1 MRLAPRRLSLLGLGV
16 VALAAAGALARPFF
30 DDARV
35 TGGAST
41 WKEVERLVSEQK
53 LEEASKRVAKIR
65 EAARAGGDE
74 ANEAK
79 ALVREVQLRT
89 ALHGYETSVRFL
101 KDQPWPKGLLPRTA
115 LRLFYAQSLVTYARA
130 YAWEIGQRERVAS
143 TGAVDLKAWT
153 REEIAA
159 EAVRA
164 YAEIFRDRE
173 SLGNAKVAALDEFL
187 APNNYPKGIR
197 DTLRDATS
205 YLFVALLSDT
215 TFWRPEQSNAVFAL
229 DRESLVAGDP
239 AASRLVALE
248 SAAVHPLVKV
258 GAVLDD
264 LESWHAGRGERE
276 AALEAR
282 LERLRRLHAALT
294 DASDRS
300 LIRRDLAKRLV
311 SVAGVPWWAMGKA
324 ELAEFVKAE
333 DKPGNLVKARALAL
347 EGAKAYPR
355 SPGGERCRAI
365 VGEIEQPDYR
375 LAAMA
380 ADGPGRR
387 SIEVTHR
394 NLTAL
399 HFRAYAVDLEERL
412 GRAKD
417 YNLLPQG
424 KELDALVAGAA
435 PASSFQ
441 VELPATPDFRLHR
454 TFVTPPA
461 LSRGFY
467 VIVASPRA
475 DFSTGQNPLRAAG
488 MLVTD
493 LVLDIR
499 QTDGGGIE
507 ARAVFGTTGQPA
519 AGASVVLW
527 RYDWQ
532 AGHARVA
539 TARSSSDGLAAF
551 APGPDRNGK
560 SHFLF
565 ARRDDDLALDPSF
578 LGFWSRPAP
587 SESSSALVY
596 TDRSIYRPLQKVLW
610 KAVVFSGRG
619 DLARWH
625 VVAQTP
631 VTLTLVDAN
640 GQAVESKT
648 VSSNAYGSVAGEFE
662 IPAGR
667 ALGGWSV
674 RCATGGAASIR
685 VEEYKRP
692 TFETTLDVP
701 KDPLRLNRP
710 ATFRGGSRYYF
721 GLPVTNGSVAWRV
734 TREAEYPWWWWG
746 WWGGSRPAAA
756 ESVATGKASLAVD
769 GTFAVTFTPKADE
782 RAGKDVTYRYR
793 VSADVTD
800 EGGETRSAERSF
812 RLGFVSVRARVE
824 KEKNFF
830 LQGNRALRN
839 AVPSRG
845 GEAQGD
851 VKIVRTD
858 LDGNP
863 KAGKGTWRLLR
874 LVSPEK
880 TLLPAEFPSKKSEIA
895 DGNEEPRAAR
905 SEGDAR
911 GGSKEFQ
918 TPGDLLRPRWSSDYS
933 VDQWLRAWKD
943 GEEKS
948 SGTLTHDVKGEAKIE
963 LPALSAGAYR
973 LRYTT
978 VDDFGATYEMSQD
991 FLVAGP
997 SAAPALPLVLLAES
1011 SSVKVGGVAR
1021 FHVASGIKGQTL
1033 YLDVARAG
1041 KLIERRILRAGADAT
1056 LIERAITEE
1065 DRGGFGL
1072 TLTAV
1077 RDHQFLQQT
1086 QSIFVPWDDRE
1097 LKVAFST
1104 FRDRLRPGQSETWRV
1119 TVKGASKE
1127 HPLAETAELLAYMY
1141 DRSLDVFAPHRPASP
1156 LNLLPNRA
1164 TPLTWRVT
1172 LGMAQ
1177 PLWLSSGGFPPPPSW
1192 GGLTVDRLKFEDG
1205 YGIGGPGRRGGL
1217 AGGIVGRMAANEAYP
1232 ASAPVPMAMKAARTE
1247 SVAEQKQL
1255 ADKDGK
1261 SEEIDSLS
1269 RKKEDGRTRADA
1281 AGDASAAAVLRS
1293 NFSETAFWKPHL
1305 LTGADGSA
1313 SIEFTVP
1320 DSVTSWRV
1328 FVHAVTKDLR
1338 GGSADAEAKTVKDLM
1353 VRPYVPRFLREGD
1366 KAGIKVV
1373 VNNASDKPLSGA
1385 LVLDILDPD
1394 GNKSLNAAF
1403 GIGDAD
1409 AKKSFTVKPGGGTNL
1424 TFLVTAPR
1432 GLRNAAFRVTATAGD
1447 VSDGELRPVPVLPG
1461 RMHLVQSRFVTLRN
1475 KDRKTLRFDDLARND
1490 DPTLLNEQM
1499 VVTVD
1504 AQLFYTVLQALPY
1517 LVNYPYECTEQTLN
1531 RFVSTGIVSS
1541 VYKDYPAVA
1550 KMAAEM
1556 SKRTTPLE
1564 SWDAQDPNRKMALE
1578 ETPWLV
1584 TAKGG
1589 RTDLDTI
1596 NVLDPRVARA
1606 NRESALARLRKAQ
1619 TSVGGFPWFPGGPP
1633 SPYMTL
1639 YILHGFA
1646 KAAEFG
1652 VDVPKDVAQRAFSY
1666 VGEHYRTEWKRCMS
1680 LNGCWEF
1687 ITFLNYVVSAYPDA
1701 SWTNGVITEAERRE
1715 MLDYSFKHWKQHSP
1729 YLKGYLA
1736 LTLKRM
1742 GRAGDA
1748 GLVWASVMDS
1758 AKSSDEQGTFWAPED
1773 RSWLWYNDTIESHA
1787 FALRT
1792 LTELDP
1798 KNAKKDGLVQWL
1810 LLNKKLNQ
1818 WKSTRATAEVI
1829 YSLVHYLKREG
1840 ALGVPED
1847 ATVTVGAQKVTFT
1860 FDPAA
1865 YTGKNNRV
1873 VVPGDKIDPKT
1884 TSTVVVEKESKGFAF
1899 ASAAWHYSTE
1909 KLPAEDRGDFFSVS
1923 RKYFRRENTGKEFT
1937 LTPLADG
1944 AVIRPGDQLEVQ
1956 ISLRT
1961 RHEAEYVHLRDP
1973 RAAGLEPENV
1983 LSRWKWDLGIA
1994 WYEETRDS
2002 ATNFFF
2008 ERLPVGE
2015 YTFKYRLRANM
2026 AGTFRVNPATVQS
2039 MYAPEFNAYS
2049 AGAVLKVAEGSPP

>member
-1 MRLAPRRLSLLGLGV
+1 MRLTPRRLSFLGLG
-16 VALAAAGALARPFF
+16 ALTLAAAGAFARPFF
-30 DDARV
+30 DVARV
-35 TGGAST
+35 TGGAAT

-53 LEEASKRVAKIR
+53 LEEASQRVAKIR
-65 EAARAGGDE
+65 EAARAAGDE

-101 KDQPWPKGLLPRTA
+101 KDQPWPKALLPRTA

-130 YAWEIGQRERVAS
+130 YGWEIGQREKVAS

-164 YAEIFRDRE
+164 YVEVFRDRE
-173 SLGNAKVAALDEFL
+173 SLGNAKVSALDEFIE
-187 APNNYPKGIR
+187 PNTYPKGIR
-197 DTLRDATS
+197 DTLRDATA
-205 YLFVALLSDT
+205 YLFVALLSDS
-215 TFWRPEQSNAVFAL
+215 TFWRPEQSNGVFAL
-229 DRESLVAGDP
+229 DRESLVSGDP
-239 AASRLVALE
+239 AVSRLVALE
-248 SAAVHPLVKV
+248 GPAVHPLVKL

-264 LESWHAGRGERE
+264 LEAWHAGRGERE
-276 AALEAR
+276 AVLEAR
-282 LERLRRLHAALT
+282 LERVRRLHAALT

-311 SVAGVPWWAMGKA
+311 DLVDVPWWAMGKA
-324 ELAEFVKAE
+324 ELAELVKAE
-333 DKPGNLVKARALAL
+333 DKPGGLVKARALAL
-347 EGAKAYPR
+347 EGARKYPR
-355 SPGGERCRAI
+355 SIGGERCRAI

-380 ADGPGRR
+380 SDGPGRR

-394 NLTAL
+394 NLAAL
-399 HFRAYAVDLEERL
+399 DFRAYAVDLEERL
-412 GRAKD
+412 GRARD

-424 KELDALVAGAA
+424 RELDDLVARSTPAA
-435 PASSFQ
+435 SFH
-441 VELPATPDFRLHR
+441 VDLPATPDFRLHR

-499 QTDGGGIE
+499 QTDDGGIE
-507 ARAVFGTTGQPA
+507 SRAVSGTTGQPA
-519 AGASVVLW
+519 AGASVALW

-539 TARSSSDGLAAF
+539 TARTSAEGLAAF

-565 ARRDDDLALDPSF
+565 ARRGDDLALDPSY
-578 LGFWSRPAP
+578 LGFWNRPAP
-587 SESSSALVY
+587 SETSSALVY

-619 DLARWH
+619 DLARWR
-625 VVAQTP
+625 VVPQTP
-631 VTLTLVDAN
+631 VTLTLFDAN

-648 VSSNAYGSVAGEFE
+648 VSSNAYGSAAGEFA

-667 ALGGWSV
+667 ALGAWSV
-674 RCATGGAASIR
+674 RCSPGGAASIR

-692 TFETTLDVP
+692 TFETTLEVP
-701 KDPLRLNRP
+701 KDPLRLNRA

-746 WWGGSRPAAA
+746 WWGGARPAGA
-756 ESVATGKASLAVD
+756 ETVATGNTSLAAD

-793 VSADVTD
+793 LSADVTD

-812 RLGFVSVRARVE
+812 RLGFVSVRATVARE
-824 KEKNFF
+824 RQYF
-830 LQGNRALRN
+830 LEGKR
-839 AVPSRG
+839 
-845 GEAQGD
+845 GEAA
-851 VKIVRTD
+851 VKITRTD
-858 LDGNP
+858 LDGAP
-863 KAGKGTWRLLR
+863 RAGKGTWRLLR
-874 LVSPEK
+874 LVEPDK
-880 TLLPAEFPSKKSEIA
+880 TLLPAEFPSKQSENGVSPSAAGAAQNGA
-895 DGNEEPRAAR
+895 DT
-905 SEGDAR
+905 AR
-911 GGSKEFQ
+911 GSREFR
-918 TPGDLLRPRWSSDYS
+918 TPGDLLRPRWSTEYS
-933 VDQWLRAWKD
+933 VDQWLRSWKD
-943 GEEKS
+943 GAETA
-948 SGTLTHDVKGEAKIE
+948 SGAVTHDAKGEANLE

-973 LRYTT
+973 LRYAT
-978 VDDFGATYEMSQD
+978 VDDFGAKYEMSQD
-991 FLVAGP
+991 FLVAG
-997 SAAPALPLVLLAES
+997 SKASPALPLVLLAES

-1021 FHVASGIKGQTL
+1021 FHVASGVRGQTL

-1041 KLIERRILRAGADAT
+1041 KIIERRILRAGTDVT
-1056 LIERAITEE
+1056 LIERPITAE

-1086 QSIFVPWDDRE
+1086 QTVFVPWDDRE
-1097 LKVAFST
+1097 LKVAFAT
-1104 FRDRLRPGQSETWRV
+1104 FRDRLRPGQAETWRV
-1119 TVKGASKE
+1119 TVKGATKE

-1141 DRSLDVFAPHRPASP
+1141 DRSLDVFAPHRPPSP
-1156 LNLLPNRA
+1156 LSLLPNRA
-1164 TPLTWRVT
+1164 TPLTWRAT
-1172 LGMAQ
+1172 LGVAQ
-1177 PLWLSSGGFPPPPSW
+1177 PLWLTSGGFPPPPSW
-1192 GGLTVDRLKFEDG
+1192 GGLMVDRLKFEDG
-1205 YGIGGPGRRGGL
+1205 YGIGGPGRRGGF
-1217 AGGIVGRMAANEAYP
+1217 AGGVVGRMAANQAYP
-1232 ASAPVPMAMKAARTE
+1232 ASAPAPMAMKAARSEMAFTANE
-1247 SVAEQKQL
+1247 EKQVGAL
-1255 ADKDGK
+1255 DERSK
-1261 SEEIDSLS
+1261 ETDSLS
-1269 RKKEDGRTRADA
+1269 KKKDQGNLRAGA
-1281 AGDASAAAVLRS
+1281 AGEASPGAELRS
-1293 NFSETAFWKPHL
+1293 NFSETAFWQPHL

-1338 GGSADAEAKTVKDLM
+1338 GGSVDAETKTVKDLM

-1366 KAGIKVV
+1366 KAEIKVV
-1373 VNNASDKPLSGA
+1373 VNNASAKPLNGTLA
-1385 LVLDILDPD
+1385 FEITDPAT
-1394 GNKSLNAAF
+1394 GKSLLAAF
-1403 GIGDAD
+1403 GLAAD
-1409 AKKSFTVKPGGGTNL
+1409 AASKAFTAPAGGGTNL
-1424 TFLVTAPR
+1424 TFPVTAPK
-1432 GLRNAAFRVTATAGD
+1432 GLATVAFKAVATAGD
-1447 VSDGELRPVPVLPG
+1447 LSDGELRPVPVLPG
-1461 RMHLVQSRFVTLRN
+1461 RMHLVQSRFVTLKN
-1475 KDRKTLRFDDLARND
+1475 KDRKTLRFDDLAKND

-1531 RFVSTGIVSS
+1531 RFLSTGIVSS

-1584 TAKGG
+1584 TARGG
-1589 RTDLDTI
+1589 RTDIDSI
-1596 NVLDPRVARA
+1596 NVLDPRVALA
-1606 NRESALARLRKAQ
+1606 NRESSLARLRKAQ
-1619 TSVGGFPWFPGGPP
+1619 TSIGAFPWFPGGPP

-1646 KAAEFG
+1646 KALEFG
-1652 VDVPKDVAQRAFSY
+1652 VDVPKDVTTRAWGYVAQ
-1666 VGEHYRTEWKRCMS
+1666 HYRSDWRACMAKD
-1680 LNGCWEF
+1680 GCWEF
-1687 ITFLNYVVSAYPDA
+1687 VTFLNYVLSTYPDV
-1701 SWTNGVITEAERRE
+1701 SWSGGVFTDLERKE
-1715 MLDYSFKHWKQHSP
+1715 MLDFSFKHWRQHAP
-1729 YLKGYLA
+1729 YLKGYLS

-1742 GRAGDA
+1742 GRPADA
-1748 GLVWASVMDS
+1748 KLVWDSVMDS
-1758 AKSSDEQGTFWAPED
+1758 AKSNEEQGTFWAPED
-1773 RSWLWYNDTIESHA
+1773 RSWLWYNDTIETHA

-1792 LTELDP
+1792 LLELEP
-1798 KNAKKDGLVQWL
+1798 ANAKKDGLVQWL

-1829 YSLVHYLKREG
+1829 YSLVHYLKKEG

-1847 ATVTVGAQKVTFT
+1847 ATVTVGMQKVAFT
-1860 FDPAA
+1860 FDPEK
-1865 YTGKNNRV
+1865 YTGHNNRIV
-1873 VVPGDKIDPKT
+1873 IPGEKVDPKT
-1884 TSTVVVEKESKGFAF
+1884 TSTVVVEKEGKGFVF
-1899 ASAAWHYSTE
+1899 ASAAWHFSTE

-1937 LTPLADG
+1937 LTPLAEG

-1961 RHEAEYVHLRDP
+1961 KHEAEYVHLRDP

-1983 LSRWKWDLGIA
+1983 LSKWKWDLGIA

-2026 AGTFRVNPATVQS
+2026 AGTFRVGPATVQS

-2049 AGAVLKVAEGSPP
+2049 AGAVLKVAGGSPP

>member
-1 MRLAPRRLSLLGLGV
+1 MRPTSRRLRSLGFGAL
-16 VALAAAGALARPFF
+16 ALAAAFAVGGSAFDAARAAAGAA
-30 DDARV
+30 A
-35 TGGAST
+35 
-41 WKEVERLVSEQK
+41 WKEVERLASEQK
-53 LEEASKRVAKIR
+53 LEEASQRVAKLR
-65 EAARAGGDE
+65 EAARAAGDE
-74 ANEAK
+74 ADEAK

-89 ALHGYETSVRFL
+89 ALHGYEKSVRFL
-101 KDQPWPKGLLPRTA
+101 KDQPWPKGLFPRTA
-115 LRLFYAQSLVTYARA
+115 LRLFYAQSLVTYGRA

-143 TGAVDLKAWT
+143 TGAVDLEVWT

-159 EAVRA
+159 EAVRT
-164 YAEIFRDRE
+164 YSEVFRDRE
-173 SLGNAKVAALDEFL
+173 RLGNAKVAALDEFL
-187 APNNYPKGIR
+187 VPSSYPKGIR
-197 DTLRDATS
+197 DTLRDATA
-205 YLFVALLSDT
+205 YLFAALLSDSSS
-215 TFWRPEQSNAVFAL
+215 WRPEQSNGIFTL
-229 DRESLVAGDP
+229 DRASLVAGDP
-239 AASRLVALE
+239 AASRLVKLE
-248 SAAVHPLVKV
+248 DPSVHPLLKL

-264 LESWHAGRGERE
+264 LEAWHAGRGERE

-282 LERLRRLHAALT
+282 LERVRRLHVALT

-300 LIRRDLAKRLV
+300 EIRRDLARRL
-311 SVAGVPWWAMGKA
+311 AGFADVPWWAMGKA
-324 ELAEFVKAE
+324 ELAEFVRTDDRPE
-333 DKPGNLVKARALAL
+333 NLVKARALAL
-347 EGAKAYPR
+347 EGARAYPR
-355 SPGGERCRAI
+355 STGGERCRAI
-365 VGEIEQPDYR
+365 VGEIEGPDYR
-375 LAAMA
+375 LAAMS

-394 NLTAL
+394 NLAAL

-412 GRAKD
+412 GRARD

-424 KELDALVAGAA
+424 KELDALLAKATPAA
-435 PASSFQ
+435 SFKID
-441 VELPATPDFRLHR
+441 LPATPDFELHR

-461 LSRGFY
+461 LARGFY

-499 QTDGGGIE
+499 QTDDGGIE
-507 ARAVFGTTGQPA
+507 ARAVSGMTGQPA
-519 AGASVVLW
+519 AGASVALW

-532 AGHARVA
+532 AGHARAA
-539 TARSSSDGLAAF
+539 TVQTSADGLVVF
-551 APGPDRNGK
+551 APEPDRNGK

-565 ARRDDDLALDPSF
+565 ARRGDDIAFDPTY

-587 SESSSALVY
+587 SGTSSALVY

-610 KAVVFSGRG
+610 KAVVFSGRS
-619 DLARWH
+619 DLARWR
-625 VVAQTP
+625 VTPQAP

-640 GQAVESKT
+640 GQTVESKT
-648 VSSNAYGSVAGEFE
+648 VSSNAYGSAAGEFT

-674 RCATGGAASIR
+674 RCATGGAAAIR

-692 TFETTLDVP
+692 TFETTLEVP
-701 KDPLRLNRP
+701 KDALRLNRP

-734 TREAEYPWWWWG
+734 TREAEYPPWWG
-746 WWGGSRPAAA
+746 WWGGSRPAQA
-756 ESVATGKASLAVD
+756 ETVATGKASLAQD
-769 GTFAVTFTPKADE
+769 GTFTVTFAPKADE

-793 VSADVTD
+793 LSADVTD
-800 EGGETRSAERSF
+800 EGGETRTAERSF
-812 RLGFVSVRARVE
+812 RLGFVSVKARVE

-830 LQGNRALRN
+830 LEGK
-839 AVPSRG
+839 RG
-845 GEAQGD
+845 KGE
-851 VKIVRTD
+851 VKITRTD
-858 LDGNP
+858 LDGAP
-863 KAGKGTWRLLR
+863 RPGKGTWRLFR
-874 LVSPEK
+874 LASPEK
-880 TLLPAEFPSKKSEIA
+880 TLLPAEFLSKQSESA
-895 DGNEEPRAAR
+895 DGPGEAVAAQNGAD
-905 SEGDAR
+905 SAR
-911 GGSKEFQ
+911 GSKEFQ
-918 TPGDLLRPRWSSDYS
+918 TPGDLLRPRWSTAYS
-933 VDQWLRAWKD
+933 VDEWLHAWKD
-943 GEEKS
+943 GVEAS
-948 SGTLTHDVKGEAKIE
+948 SGDVTHDAKGEAMLE
-963 LPALSAGAYR
+963 LPALPAGAYR
-973 LRYTT
+973 LRYAT
-978 VDDFGATYEMSQD
+978 VDEFGATYEMARD

-997 SAAPALPLVLLAES
+997 RSAPALPLVLLAES

-1041 KLIERRILRAGADAT
+1041 KLVERRILLAGTDAA
-1056 LIERAITEE
+1056 LIERTISEE
-1065 DRGGFGL
+1065 DRGGLGV

-1086 QSIFVPWDDRE
+1086 QTLYVPWDDRE
-1097 LKVAFST
+1097 LKVTFAT
-1104 FRDRLRPGQSETWRV
+1104 FRDRLRPGQTETWRV
-1119 TVKGASKE
+1119 TVKGATNE

-1141 DRSLDVFAPHRPASP
+1141 DRSLDAFAPHRPPSP
-1156 LNLLPNRA
+1156 SFLLPNRA

-1172 LGMAQ
+1172 LGAAQ
-1177 PLWLSSGGFPPPPSW
+1177 PLWLTSGGFPSPPSW
-1192 GGLTVDRLKFEDG
+1192 GGLTVDRLKFDDG
-1205 YGIGGPGRRGGL
+1205 YGIGGPGRRGGI
-1217 AGGIVGRMAANEAYP
+1217 AGGVMGRMAYNQEAPAPAP
-1232 ASAPVPMAMKAARTE
+1232 ASMAMKSAVLSEGMVETGQERARE
-1247 SVAEQKQL
+1247 E
-1255 ADKDGK
+1255 K
-1261 SEEIDSLS
+1261 SLDSLS
-1269 RKKEDGRTRADA
+1269 KRKDTGTTREDA
-1281 AGDASAAAVLRS
+1281 AGNAPPPALRS
-1293 NFSETAFWKPHL
+1293 NFSETAFWQPHL
-1305 LTGADGSA
+1305 LTGPDGSA
-1313 SIEFTVP
+1313 AIEFTVP
-1320 DSVTSWRV
+1320 DSVTSWNV

-1338 GGSADAEAKTVKDLM
+1338 GGSAEKETRTVKDLM

-1366 KAGIKVV
+1366 KAAIKVV
-1373 VNNASDKPLSGA
+1373 VNNASDKPLSGT

-1394 GNKSLNAAF
+1394 RNTSLNTAF

-1409 AKKSFTVKPGGGTNL
+1409 AKKAFSVKPGGGTNL
-1424 TFLVTAPR
+1424 TFLVTAPK
-1432 GLRNAAFRVTATAGD
+1432 GLTNAAFKVTAAAGD

-1564 SWDAQDPNRKMALE
+1564 SWDALDPNRKMALE

-1584 TAKGG
+1584 AARGG
-1589 RTDLDTI
+1589 RPDIDSI
-1596 NVLDPRVARA
+1596 DVLDPRVARA

-1639 YILHGFA
+1639 YLLHGFA

-1652 VDVPKDVAQRAFSY
+1652 VDVPRDMTQRAFSY
-1666 VGEHYRTEWKRCMS
+1666 VAEHYRTEWKSCMA

-1687 ITFLNYVVSAYPDA
+1687 TTFLNYVVSAYPDA
-1701 SWTNGVITEAERRE
+1701 SWTNGAVTEAERRE
-1715 MLDYSFKHWKQHSP
+1715 MLDYSFRHWKAHSP

-1742 GRAGDA
+1742 GRPADA
-1748 GLVWASVMDS
+1748 ALVWASVMDS
-1758 AKSSDEQGTFWAPED
+1758 AKSNDEQGTFWAPEE
-1773 RSWLWYNDTIESHA
+1773 RSWLWYNDTIETHA

-1792 LTELDP
+1792 LLELDP
-1798 KNAKKDGLVQWL
+1798 KNAKTDGIVQWL
-1810 LLNKKLNQ
+1810 LLNKKLSQ

-1840 ALGVPED
+1840 ALGLPED
-1847 ATVTVGAQKVTFT
+1847 ATVTVGTQKVTFR
-1860 FDPAA
+1860 FDAERYSGA
-1865 YTGKNNRV
+1865 HNRV

-1923 RKYFRRENTGKEFT
+1923 RKYFRRATNGREFV
-1937 LTPLADG
+1937 LTPLAEG
-1944 AVIRPGDQLEVQ
+1944 AVLKPGEEIEVQ

-1961 RHEAEYVHLRDP
+1961 KHEVEYVHLRDP
-1973 RAAGLEPENV
+1973 RAAGLEPENA
-1983 LSRWKWDLGIA
+1983 LSRWKRDLGIA

-2008 ERLPVGE
+2008 ERLPVGQ

-2026 AGTFRVNPATVQS
+2026 GGTFRVGPATVQS
-2039 MYAPEFNAYS
+2039 MYAPEFNSFS
-2049 AGAVLKVAEGSPP
+2049 AGSTLAVSGD

>member
-1 MRLAPRRLSLLGLGV
+1 MRFAPRRVPFLGFGA
-16 VALAAAGALARPFF
+16 VALAAAGAIALARPFS
-30 DDARV
+30 DDVRAA
-35 TGGAST
+35 GASAT

-53 LEEASKRVAKIR
+53 LEEASQRVAKIR
-65 EAARAGGDE
+65 EAARVAGDE

-101 KDQPWPKGLLPRTA
+101 KDQPWPKALLPRTA

-130 YAWEIGQRERVAS
+130 YSWEIGQRDKVAS
-143 TGAVDLKAWT
+143 TGTVDLKAWT

-173 SLGNAKVAALDEFL
+173 ALGNAKVAALDEFL
-187 APNNYPKGIR
+187 VPNSYPKGIR
-197 DTLRDATS
+197 DTLRDATA
-205 YLFVALLSDT
+205 YLFAALLSDS
-215 TFWRPEQSNAVFAL
+215 TFWRPEQSNGVFGL
-229 DRESLVAGDP
+229 DRASLVAGDP

-248 SAAVHPLVKV
+248 DPSVHPLVKL
-258 GAVLDD
+258 GALLDD
-264 LESWHAGRGERE
+264 LEAWHAGRGERE

-282 LERLRRLHAALT
+282 LERVRRLHEALT

-311 SVAGVPWWAMGKA
+311 GVADVPWWAMGKA
-324 ELAEFVKAE
+324 ELAELVKAE
-333 DKPGNLVKARALAL
+333 DKPGSFVKARALAL

-355 SPGGERCRAI
+355 STGGERCRAI
-365 VGEIEQPDYR
+365 VGAIEQPDYR
-375 LAAMA
+375 LLAMA

-394 NLTAL
+394 NLAAL
-399 HFRAYAVDLEERL
+399 HFRAYAVDLEDRL
-412 GRAKD
+412 RRARD

-424 KELDALVAGAA
+424 KELDTLVATAA
-435 PASSFQ
+435 PAAAFQ
-441 VELPATPDFRLHR
+441 VDLPATPDFRLHR
-454 TFVTPPA
+454 TFVTPPG

-475 DFSTGQNPLRAAG
+475 DFSTGQNPLRATG

-493 LVLDIR
+493 LVLDVR
-499 QTDGGGIE
+499 QTVDGGIE
-507 ARAVFGTTGQPA
+507 ARAVSGTTGQPA
-519 AGASVVLW
+519 GGANVALW

-532 AGHARVA
+532 AGHTRAAAAR
-539 TARSSSDGLAAF
+539 TSGDGLVAF
-551 APGPDRNGK
+551 DPGPDRNGK
-560 SHFLF
+560 SHFLL
-565 ARRDDDLALDPSF
+565 ARRGDDLALDPSF
-578 LGFWSRPAP
+578 LGFWNRPTP
-587 SESSSALVY
+587 PETSSALVY

-619 DLARWH
+619 DLARWR
-625 VVAQTP
+625 VVPQTP

-648 VSSNAYGSVAGEFE
+648 VSSNTYGSAAGEFT

-667 ALGGWSV
+667 ALGAWNV

-710 ATFRGGSRYYF
+710 ATFRGASRYYF

-746 WWGGSRPAAA
+746 WWGGGRPAGA
-756 ESVATGKASLAVD
+756 ETVATGKVSLAQD

-793 VSADVTD
+793 LSADVTD

-812 RLGFVSVRARVE
+812 RLGFVSVRARME
-824 KEKNFF
+824 RSTNFF
-830 LQGNRALRN
+830 LEGK
-839 AVPSRG
+839 RG
-845 GEAQGD
+845 EST
-851 VKIVRTD
+851 IVRTD
-858 LDGNP
+858 LDGAP
-863 KAGKGTWRLLR
+863 RAGKGTWRLLR
-874 LVSPEK
+874 LVAPEK
-880 TLLPAEFPSKKSEIA
+880 TLLPAEFPSKQSENSVTRS
-895 DGNEEPRAAR
+895 DPGAALN
-905 SEGDAR
+905 EGDAR

-918 TPGDLLRPRWSSDYS
+918 TPGDLLRPRWSTDYS
-933 VDQWLRAWKD
+933 VDQWLRSWKD
-943 GEEKS
+943 GAETA
-948 SGTLTHDVKGEAKIE
+948 SGAVTHDAKGEAKVE
-963 LPALSAGAYR
+963 LPALPAGAYR
-973 LRYTT
+973 LRYST
-978 VDDFGATYEMSQD
+978 VDDFGAKYDMAQD
-991 FLVAGP
+991 FLVAG
-997 SAAPALPLVLLAES
+997 SKSSPALPLVLLAES
-1011 SSVKVGGVAR
+1011 YSVNVGGVAR
-1021 FHVASGIKGQTL
+1021 FHVASGVKGQIL
-1033 YLDVARAG
+1033 YLEVARAG
-1041 KLIERRILRAGADAT
+1041 KIIERRILRAGTDEA
-1056 LIERAITEE
+1056 LIERPISEE
-1065 DRGGFGL
+1065 DRGGLGV
-1072 TLTAV
+1072 TVTAV

-1086 QSIFVPWDDRE
+1086 QSVFVPWDDRE
-1097 LKVAFST
+1097 LKITFAT
-1104 FRDRLRPGQSETWRV
+1104 FRDRLRPGQAETWRV
-1119 TVKGASKE
+1119 IVKGAAKE
-1127 HPLAETAELLAYMY
+1127 HPLTETAELLAYMY
-1141 DRSLDVFAPHRPASP
+1141 DRSLDVFAPHRPPSP
-1156 LNLLPNRA
+1156 LSLLPNRA
-1164 TPLTWRVT
+1164 TPLTWRAT
-1172 LGMAQ
+1172 LGAAQ
-1177 PLWLSSGGFPPPPSW
+1177 PLWLTSGGFPPPPSW

-1205 YGIGGPGRRGGL
+1205 YGIGGPGRRGGI
-1217 AGGIVGRMAANEAYP
+1217 AGGAVGRMAANQAYP
-1232 ASAPVPMAMKAARTE
+1232 ASAPMAMKAAA
-1247 SVAEQKQL
+1247 VAETGQVTREGDSRFKEE
-1255 ADKDGK
+1255 K
-1261 SEEIDSLS
+1261 SVDSLS
-1269 RKKEDGRTRADA
+1269 KKKDAETTREDA
-1281 AGDASAAAVLRS
+1281 AGNAPPVALRS
-1293 NFSETAFWKPHL
+1293 NFSETAFWQPHL

-1313 SIEFTVP
+1313 TISFTVP
-1320 DSVTSWRV
+1320 DSVTSWNV
-1328 FVHAVTKDLR
+1328 FVHAITKDLR
-1338 GGSADAEAKTVKDLM
+1338 GGSAEKETRTVKDLM

-1366 KAGIKVV
+1366 KASIKVV
-1373 VNNASDKPLSGA
+1373 VNNASEKPLSGT
-1385 LVLDILDPD
+1385 LFLDILDPD
-1394 GNKSLNAAF
+1394 RNASLNAAF
-1403 GIGDAD
+1403 GVVDAD
-1409 AKKSFTVKPGGGTNL
+1409 AKRPFTVKPGGGTNL

-1432 GLRNAAFRVTATAGD
+1432 GLRNAAFKVTATAGD

-1461 RMHLVQSRFVTLRN
+1461 RMHLVQSRFVTLKN
-1475 KDRKTLRFDDLARND
+1475 KDRKILRFEDLAKND

-1564 SWDAQDPNRKMALE
+1564 SWDALDPNRKMALE

-1584 TAKGG
+1584 TARGG
-1589 RTDLDTI
+1589 RTDVDSI
-1596 NVLDPRVARA
+1596 DVLDPRVAQA

-1652 VDVPKDVAQRAFSY
+1652 VDVPKDMTQRAFSY

-1687 ITFLNYVVSAYPDA
+1687 ITFLNYVASSYPDA
-1701 SWTNGVITEAERRE
+1701 SYSNGVITEAERRE
-1715 MLDYSFKHWKQHSP
+1715 MLDYSFKHWKAHSP

-1742 GRAGDA
+1742 GRPADA
-1748 GLVWASVMDS
+1748 DLVWASVMDS
-1758 AKSSDEQGTFWAPED
+1758 AKSNEEQGTFWAPED
-1773 RSWLWYNDTIESHA
+1773 RSWLWYNDTIETHA

-1792 LTELDP
+1792 LLELDP
-1798 KNAKKDGLVQWL
+1798 KNAKTDGIVQWL

-1840 ALGVPED
+1840 ALGIPED
-1847 ATVTVGAQKVTFT
+1847 ATVTVGTQKVTFT
-1860 FDPAA
+1860 FDPAT

-1873 VVPGDKIDPKT
+1873 VVPGDRIDPKT
-1884 TSTVVVEKESKGFAF
+1884 TSTIVVEKESKGFAF

-1923 RKYFRRENTGKEFT
+1923 RKYFRRATNGREFV
-1937 LTPLADG
+1937 LTPLSEG
-1944 AVIRPGDQLEVQ
+1944 AVLKPGDEIEVQ

-1961 RHEAEYVHLRDP
+1961 KHEAEYVHLRDP
-1973 RAAGLEPENV
+1973 RAAGLEPENAV
-1983 LSRWKWDLGIA
+1983 SRWKWDLGIA

-2008 ERLPVGE
+2008 ERLPVGQ

-2026 AGTFRVNPATVQS
+2026 AGTFRVGPATVES
-2039 MYAPEFNAYS
+2039 MYAPEFNAFS
-2049 AGAVLKVAEGSPP
+2049 AGSILVVSGD

>member
-1 MRLAPRRLSLLGLGV
+1 MRPTSRPLSLLGLG
-16 VALAAAGALARPFF
+16 ALTFAAAGAIALARPG
-30 DDARV
+30 APV
-35 TGGAST
+35 TGGPPT

-53 LEEASKRVAKIR
+53 FEEAAASAGKIR
-65 EAARAGGDE
+65 EAARVAGDE

-101 KDQPWPKGLLPRTA
+101 KEQPWPKALLPRTA
-115 LRLFYAQSLVTYARA
+115 LRLFYAQSLVTYGRA

-143 TGAVDLKAWT
+143 AGAVDLKAWT

-164 YAEIFRDRE
+164 YAEVFRDRE

-187 APNNYPKGIR
+187 VPNSYPKGIR
-197 DTLRDATS
+197 DTLRDATA
-205 YLFVALLSDT
+205 YLFVALLSDS
-215 TFWRPEQSNAVFAL
+215 TFWRPEQSNGVFGL
-229 DRESLVAGDP
+229 DRASLVAGDP

-248 SAAVHPLVKV
+248 DPSVHPLVKL

-264 LESWHAGRGERE
+264 LEAWHAGHGERE

-282 LERLRRLHAALT
+282 LERVRRLHAALT

-311 SVAGVPWWAMGKA
+311 DVADVPWWAMGKA
-324 ELAEFVKAE
+324 ELAELVKAE
-333 DKPGNLVKARALAL
+333 DKPSSLVKARALAL
-347 EGAKAYPR
+347 EGARTYPR
-355 SPGGERCRAI
+355 STGGERCRAI

-380 ADGPGRR
+380 ADSPGRR
-387 SIEVTHR
+387 SIEVSHR
-394 NLTAL
+394 NLAAL

-412 GRAKD
+412 GRARD

-424 KELDALVAGAA
+424 KELDALVARATPAA
-435 PASSFQ
+435 TFQ
-441 VELPATPDFRLHR
+441 VDLAATTDFKLHR

-499 QTDGGGIE
+499 QTDDGGIE
-507 ARAVFGTTGQPA
+507 ARAVSGTTGQPA
-519 AGASVVLW
+519 AGASVTLW

-532 AGHARVA
+532 AGHARAA
-539 TARSSSDGLAAF
+539 TAQTSGDGLVTF

-565 ARRDDDLALDPSF
+565 ARHGDDLAFDPSF
-578 LGFWSRPAP
+578 LGFWNRPVP
-587 SESSSALVY
+587 SDTSSALVY

-619 DLARWH
+619 DLARWR
-625 VVAQTP
+625 VMPQTP

-648 VSSNAYGSVAGEFE
+648 VSSNAYGSAAGEFA

-667 ALGGWSV
+667 ALGAWSV

-692 TFETTLDVP
+692 TFEAKLDVP

-710 ATFRGGSRYYF
+710 ATFRGESRYYF

-734 TREAEYPWWWWG
+734 TREAEYPWWWG
-746 WWGGSRPAAA
+746 WWGGGRPAGA
-756 ESVATGKASLAVD
+756 ETVATGRASLAAD

-793 VSADVTD
+793 LSADVTD
-800 EGGETRSAERSF
+800 EGGETRSQERSF
-812 RLGFVSVRARVE
+812 RLGFVSVKARLE
-824 KEKNFF
+824 RGTGFF
-830 LQGNRALRN
+830 LEGK
-839 AVPSRG
+839 RG
-845 GEAQGD
+845 DAA
-851 VKIVRTD
+851 IVRTD
-858 LDGNP
+858 LDGAP
-863 KAGKGTWRLLR
+863 RAGKGTWRLLR
-874 LVSPEK
+874 LLGPEK
-880 TLLPAEFPSKKSEIA
+880 TLLPADFPSKQSENA
-895 DGNEEPRAAR
+895 GTPNETDAAQAGAPA
-905 SEGDAR
+905 SV
-911 GGSKEFQ
+911 Q
-918 TPGDLLRPRWSSDYS
+918 TPGDLLRPRWSTDYS
-933 VDQWLRAWKD
+933 VDGWLHAWKD
-943 GEEKS
+943 GAETA
-948 SGTLTHDVKGEAKIE
+948 SGAVTHDAKGEAKLE
-963 LPALSAGAYR
+963 LPALAAGAYR
-973 LRYTT
+973 LRYSTA
-978 VDDFGATYEMSQD
+978 DDFGEKYEMAQD
-991 FLVAGP
+991 FLVEGGK
-997 SAAPALPLVLLAES
+997 AAPALPLVLLAES
-1011 SSVKVGGVAR
+1011 SSVKVGGIAR
-1021 FHVASGIKGQTL
+1021 FYVASGIKGQAL

-1041 KLIERRILRAGADAT
+1041 KVIERRILRAGTDAT
-1056 LIERAITEE
+1056 LIERTITEE
-1065 DRGGFGL
+1065 DRGGIGV

-1077 RDHQFLQQT
+1077 NDHQFLQQT
-1086 QSIFVPWDDRE
+1086 QSVFVPWDDRE
-1097 LKVAFST
+1097 LKVTFAT
-1104 FRDRLRPGQSETWRV
+1104 FRDRLRPGQTETWRV
-1119 TVKGASKE
+1119 TVKGATRE

-1141 DRSLDVFAPHRPASP
+1141 DRSLDVFAPHRPPSP
-1156 LNLLPNRA
+1156 LFLLPNRA
-1164 TPLTWRVT
+1164 TPATWRVT
-1172 LGMAQ
+1172 LGPAQ
-1177 PLWLSSGGFPPPPSW
+1177 PLWLTSGGFPSPPSW
-1192 GGLTVDRLKFEDG
+1192 GGLTADRLKFDDG
-1205 YGIGGPGRRGGL
+1205 YGIGGPGRRGGVGGRVAYENLML
-1217 AGGIVGRMAANEAYP
+1217 AP
-1232 ASAPVPMAMKAARTE
+1232 ASAAPAQGRMMAKAARSDIAAE
-1247 SVAEQKQL
+1247 GVA
-1255 ADKDGK
+1255 ATGK
-1261 SEEIDSLS
+1261 GEPPVP
-1269 RKKEDGRTRADA
+1269 
-1281 AGDASAAAVLRS
+1281 VLRS
-1293 NFSETAFWKPHL
+1293 NFSETAFWQPHL

-1313 SIEFTVP
+1313 TIEFTVP
-1320 DSVTSWRV
+1320 DFVTSWNV

-1338 GGSADAEAKTVKDLM
+1338 GGSAEEETRTVKDLM

-1366 KAGIKVV
+1366 KAQIKVV
-1373 VNNASDKPLSGA
+1373 VNNASEKSLSGT

-1394 GNKSLNAAF
+1394 RNTSLNTAF
-1403 GIGDAD
+1403 GVGDAN
-1409 AKKSFTVKPGGGTNL
+1409 AKKPFTVKPGGGTNL

-1432 GLRNAAFRVTATAGD
+1432 GLRNAAFKVTATAGD

-1475 KDRKTLRFDDLARND
+1475 KDKKTLRFDDLAKND

-1517 LVNYPYECTEQTLN
+1517 LVNTPYECTEQTLN

-1556 SKRTTPLE
+1556 SKRTTPVE
-1564 SWDAQDPNRKMALE
+1564 SWDALDPNRKMALE

-1584 TAKGG
+1584 TSQGG
-1589 RTDLDTI
+1589 DAGQNGALD
-1596 NVLDPRVARA
+1596 VLDPRVAQA
-1606 NRESALARLRKAQ
+1606 NRESSLARLRKAQ

-1639 YILHGFA
+1639 YLLHGFA

-1652 VDVPKDVAQRAFSY
+1652 VDVPKDMTQRAFSY
-1666 VGEHYRTEWKRCMS
+1666 VAEHYRTEWKRCMA

-1701 SWTNGVITEAERRE
+1701 SWANGAITEAERRE
-1715 MLDYSFKHWKQHSP
+1715 MLDYSFKHWKVHAP

-1742 GRAGDA
+1742 GRPAA
-1748 GLVWASVMDS
+1748 AALVWASVMDA
-1758 AKSSDEQGTFWAPED
+1758 AKSNDEQGTFWAPED
-1773 RSWLWYNDTIESHA
+1773 RSWLWYNDTIETHA

-1792 LTELDP
+1792 LLELDP
-1798 KNAKKDGLVQWL
+1798 RNAKADGIVQWL

-1840 ALGVPED
+1840 ALGIPED
-1847 ATVTVGAQKVTFT
+1847 ATVTVGTQKVTFT
-1860 FDPAA
+1860 FDPAT

-1873 VVPGDKIDPKT
+1873 VVLGDRIDPKT

-1899 ASAAWHYSTE
+1899 ASAIWHYSTE

-1923 RKYFRRENTGKEFT
+1923 RKYFRRATNGREFV
-1937 LTPLADG
+1937 LTPLAEG
-1944 AVIRPGDQLEVQ
+1944 AVLKPGDEIEVQ

-1961 RHEAEYVHLRDP
+1961 KHEAEYVHLRDP
-1973 RAAGLEPENV
+1973 RAAGLEPENAV
-1983 LSRWKWDLGIA
+1983 SRWKWDLGIA

-2008 ERLPVGE
+2008 ERLPVGQ

-2026 AGTFRVNPATVQS
+2026 AGTFRVGPATVQS
-2039 MYAPEFNAYS
+2039 MYAPEFNAFS
-2049 AGAVLKVAEGSPP
+2049 AGSILVVSGD